1 MNDLKLQNRRG
12 GRIIK
17 AMKRIAQI
25 LAVATGALAFVPSA
39 FAQGCALCYSSASAL
54 GSHAQR
60 SLDIGIAVLLF
71 PSLFLFLG
79 VLVLLL
85 RRAHA
90 ATS

>member
-1 MNDLKLQNRRG
+1 MQTQ
-12 GRIIK
+12 
-17 AMKRIAQI
+17 MKRFGKI
-25 LAVATGALAFVPSA
+25 LAMTAGALAIAPGT

-54 GSHAQR
+54 GQHAQR

-79 VLVLLL
+79 VLILLL

-90 ATS
+90 AAS

>member
-1 MNDLKLQNRRG
+1 MNF
-12 GRIIK
+12 
-17 AMKRIAQI
+17 AMKRFGKILMIA
-25 LAVATGALAFVPSA
+25 ACALAAAPGA
-39 FAQGCALCYSSASAL
+39 FAQSCALCYSSASAL
-54 GSHAQR
+54 NQHAQR

-79 VLVLLL
+79 VLILLL